1 VHVNLRPHVECSSQ
15 QGPSGSSHRGHMTSI
30 AAKHPA
36 QALRARVV
44 TGESFVPRTHD
55 GLTSVGFSLSAWL
68 STIDVAGMGRE

>member
-1 VHVNLRPHVECSSQ
+1 MKTYGHMWTAVHNRAVSQ
-15 QGPSGSSHRGHMTSI
+15 AAKTKQKGHMTTI

-44 TGESFVPRTHD
+44 TGESFVPRTT
-55 GLTSVGFSLSAWL
+55 GELGFGLSAWL

>member
-1 VHVNLRPHVECSSQ
+1 MHLGHSMVLDYVCTTRHDH
-15 QGPSGSSHRGHMTSI
+15 HRDNTLTTI

-44 TGESFVPRTHD
+44 TGESFVPRTT
-55 GLTSVGFSLSAWL
+55 GELSFGLSAWL